1 MKGFAK
7 AIKKKNPPKWA
18 LTGKEVRLQNYQKE
32 SVVKTDKTRGG
43 LGPNDKI
50 HSLFTFTIMIPSAI
64 I

>member
-1 MKGFAK
+1 MSINWKRSK
-7 AIKKKNPPKWA
+7 VTKLP
-18 LTGKEVRLQNYQKE
+18 KE